1 VKRLVVA
8 LVAAAAV
15 SVAALPVSGMWTH
28 SFDARPEAL
37 ATGGALLMLASVLR
51 RSNITPRR

>member
-8 LVAAAAV
+8 LVAATAV
-15 SVAALPVSGMWTH
+15 SVAALPASGIWVH

-37 ATGGALLMLASVLR
+37 ATGGALLMLASILR
-51 RSNITPRR
+51 RSKVTDRH